1 MPSERFFS
9 DCDYQIGGLASIVGA
24 ELHHLAHVMRIKE
37 NEEVELVNGRGALAS
52 AKVLRIDKKQAELKI
67 FSLDQQEIGPPR
79 LLLAFPLMRP
89 SKMEWVIEKG
99 TELGAD
105 SFQIYPAQFSEKDS
119 LSANQLE
126 RLRTI
131 SISAMKQS
139 GRLTLPVIQIISDLK
154 EIWPFSGTL
163 YFGDIDPNAPYL
175 WDQKTLF
182 PALFVSGPE
191 RGFSEKEL
199 KLLSQKESK
208 GVRIH
213 PNILRAETAPLAALC
228 LLSSKIIF

>member
-9 DCDYQIGGLASIVGA
+9 DCDYQIGKLASIVGA

-37 NEEVELVNGRGALAS
+37 NEEIELVNGKGALAS

-67 FSLDQQEIGPPR
+67 ISLEKHEIGPPR

-105 SFQIYPAQFSEKDS
+105 SFQIYPAQFSEKES

-139 GRLTLPVIQIISDLK
+139 GRLTLPAIQILSDLG

-163 YFGDIDPNAPYL
+163 CFGDVDPNAPYL
-175 WDQKTLF
+175 WDLEIRF
-182 PALFVSGPE
+182 PILFVTGPE
-191 RGFSEKEL
+191 RGFSQAEL
-199 KLLSQKESK
+199 KLLSQKASI

-213 PNILRAETAPLAALC
+213 PNILRAETAPLAALA
-228 LLSSKIIF
+228 LLSSRNA